1 MALYIMRLMKSGFTK
16 EVDNI
21 VTNIRLTRQRLN
33 YTQDYMA
40 MKLNCSQ
47 NAYSKLELGYSK
59 LTVMRLIEVCN
70 VFDISLIDIINP
82 NEQPTARRFIY
93 TAALQAK

>member
-1 MALYIMRLMKSGFTK
+1 MKSEFK
-16 EVDNI
+16 KKVDDI
-21 VTNIRLTRQRLN
+21 VTNIRVVRERLN

-70 VFDISLIDIINP
+70 VLEVPLMDIIQPYKQPARYRLIYNP
-82 NEQPTARRFIY
+82 
-93 TAALQAK
+93 ALQAR